1 MKKYL
6 REIELAGMLLL
17 AIGVV
22 IAFAA
27 GAQYGMWPCA
37 VGLLLWVVTLVY
49 KAFNWTEF
57 AAENRRNIMI
67 MLVAIVIL
75 ILQMIWM
82 R

>member
-6 REIELAGMLLL
+6 REIEMAGVLLL

-27 GAQYGMWPCA
+27 GTQYGMWPCA
-37 VGLLLWVVTLVY
+37 VGLLLWVVTLIY
-49 KAFNWTEF
+49 KAFHWTEYDV
-57 AAENRRNIMI
+57 ENRRNVLI